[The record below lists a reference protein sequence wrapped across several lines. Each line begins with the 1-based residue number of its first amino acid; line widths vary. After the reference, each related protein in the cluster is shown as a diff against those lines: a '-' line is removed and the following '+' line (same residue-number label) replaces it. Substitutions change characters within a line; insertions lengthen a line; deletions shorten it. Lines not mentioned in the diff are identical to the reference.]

1 MKRQARILESI
12 QHHGYR
18 SVRDLADELNVDE
31 STIRRHLSRL
41 DELQLIQRS
50 HGGAQPRAETDATI
64 EQPPTSHIR
73 EKRVIGR
80 AMAERI
86 RAGQVVLLD
95 SGTTTLEVAR
105 ALAHSELTVVTND
118 LRIGLE
124 LANRPGIQLVFI
136 GGELLPESTNMWGPT
151 AVEQVE
157 QLRADVAVFGGDAI
171 NDHGVFS
178 NTSYEIELQ
187 RAMLNIATEAFIV
200 ADSSKF
206 HRKALFR
213 VFGMDRFTSVITDNF
228 LNPLRASQLPLPVI
242 RASVS

>member
-1 MKRQARILESI
+1 MKRQTLILDSI
-12 QHHGYR
+12 QNHGFR
-18 SVRDLADELNVDE
+18 TVRDLADELGVDE

-41 DELQLIQRS
+41 EELELIQRS
-50 HGGAQPRAETDATI
+50 HGGAKARAESAGDDEPAT
-64 EQPPTSHIR
+64 PHLR

-86 RAGQVVLLD
+86 RDGQVVLLD

-105 ALAHSELTVVTND
+105 ALTHNDLTVITND

-124 LANRPGIQLVFI
+124 IAKRPGIQLVFI

-151 AVEQVE
+151 AVEQTE
-157 QLRADVAVFGGDAI
+157 QLRVDIAVFGADSI
-171 NDHGVFS
+171 SDHGVFS

-187 RAMLNIATEAFIV
+187 RAMLSIASEAFIV

-206 HRKALFR
+206 HRRALFR
-213 VFGMDRFTSVITDNF
+213 VFSLDRFTSIITDNF
-228 LNPLRASQLPLPVI
+228 LNSLRASQLPLPVI
-242 RASVS
+242 RASVT